1 MSTDERMKK
10 RGIASVG
17 RIVLYITCICGRI
30 FASEDLEPEC
40 PYCGRRYEARIEGDP
55 SGFKVSLR
63 LIGGEESVEL
73 GSEEIDRRFKPR
85 TDLIET

>member
-1 MSTDERMKK
+1 MSSNEREK
-10 RGIASVG
+10 GVASVG

-30 FASEDLEPEC
+30 FVSEDLEPEC
-40 PYCGRRYEARIEGDP
+40 PYCGRMYEARIEGDP

-63 LIGGEESVEL
+63 LIGGEESIEL
-73 GSEEIDRRFKPR
+73 RSEEIDRRFKPR